1 MKRILSILLT
11 LAMVFAL
18 AGCTASDYK
27 AAVKTMESGDY
38 ATAAESFRALGD
50 YEDSAALAQQCD
62 YRMAVALFD
71 DERFAEAITA
81 FEALGDY
88 EDSADY
94 MQQAKDRILADRL
107 MGSWTHTMELKD
119 MVNAF
124 VGIEDLELPPL
135 EMVMAMDIDTDLTY
149 TMYVDVEL
157 TRQRLQD
164 FIDGFGVILLD
175 MLREELA
182 AYNLTLEDA
191 LPQLGASSE
200 AELLDMLMIESGLT
214 VDALMANKPSSETGA
229 LEIADGVIQ
238 VITEG
243 TSYDA
248 DYNEESD
255 ILTVTESVSLSGF
268 DMEYAFEFS
277 RK

>member
-1 MKRILSILLT
+1 MKRALSILLA
-11 LAMVFAL
+11 LVIIFAL

-38 ATAAESFRALGD
+38 ATASAAFKALGD
-50 YEDSAALAQQCD
+50 YEDSATLAQYCDYLLATELYNSGDYTAALAA
-62 YRMAVALFD
+62 Y
-71 DERFAEAITA
+71 
-81 FEALGDY
+81 EALGDY
-88 EDSADY
+88 EDSADL
-94 MQQAKDRILADRL
+94 ARLTKDRLLETKLIGQWAC
-107 MGSWTHTMELKD
+107 TMELTD
-119 MVNAF
+119 MVDAF
-124 VGIEDLELPPL
+124 VGMDDLDLPPL
-135 EMVMAMDIDTDLTY
+135 EMIMALDIDTDLTY

-164 FIDGFGVILLD
+164 FIDGFGVIWLD

-214 VDALMANKPSSETGA
+214 VDALMANMPSSETGA